1 VLYSVEYDLR
11 DKARNSYSPAIT
23 LEDEIQFLRLK
34 MEEIVLLEK
43 SFTSD
48 IVIQIS
54 SLLDVKINE
63 YMRIRPRKS

>member
-1 VLYSVEYDLR
+1 MLYSVEYDLR
-11 DKARNSYSPAIT
+11 DKARNSFSPAIA

-48 IVIQIS
+48 MVIQIS

>member
-1 VLYSVEYDLR
+1 MYSVEYDLR
-11 DKARNSYSPAIT
+11 DKARDSYSSAIT